1 MMLSG
6 LGSLQST
13 APGFS
18 SVMAIKSAFSSVVCR
33 GRIRR
38 PAALPAGR
46 CGLVGWRIVR
56 FAGGCVADIAVGS
69 RSGYVLSYRLFAVML
84 SIPSLKVR
92 LVDGFRLLS
101 P

>member
-1 MMLSG
+1 LSVAG
-6 LGSLQST
+6 EYA
-13 APGFS
+13 AP
-18 SVMAIKSAFSSVVCR
+18 
-33 GRIRR
+33 
-38 PAALPAGR
+38 LR
-46 CGLVGWRIVR
+46 CQRADVGWSDGVS
-56 FAGGCVADIAVGS
+56 FVSPVGCVADIAVGS